1 MNVVQSLAFGK
12 MKVNINIETD
22 EKEVQD
28 SSCRGSWNVPKL
40 YKFPKIVG
48 YRKLIMTISAFS

>member
-28 SSCRGSWNVPKL
+28 SSCRGSWNVHQPNKS
-40 YKFPKIVG
+40 PKIVG